1 MPAPDPSFS
10 GVAAARQTTPRRR
23 EGKGKWNGEREKKE
37 REKEKERISKRKTGD
52 TEQAGEAEWGKR
64 MLFRML

>member
-1 MPAPDPSFS
+1 M
-10 GVAAARQTTPRRR
+10 
-23 EGKGKWNGEREKKE
+23 EKGRKRK
-37 REKEKERISKRKTGD
+37 EKEKERISKRKTGR